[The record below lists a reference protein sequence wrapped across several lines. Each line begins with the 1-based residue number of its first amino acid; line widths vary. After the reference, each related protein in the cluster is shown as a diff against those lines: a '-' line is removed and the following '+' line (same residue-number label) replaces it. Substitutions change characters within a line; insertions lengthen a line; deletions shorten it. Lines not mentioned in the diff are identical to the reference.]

1 VNLIGIDPG
10 KTTGW
15 SCISIEDKTISPG
28 LFGETK
34 DMTLVEI
41 QPILNEV
48 DIVVYEDWLTR
59 PKHLQ
64 RGAFDWDPMYTP
76 RVIGS
81 LKTLCELL
89 GKKPMIVQQPSIKP
103 VGYGF
108 ANMKYVAGK
117 KGTHWQDALAHV
129 VYYAVKSG
137 LAIPVNS
144 AGRK

>member
-1 VNLIGIDPG
+1 MKLIGVDPG

-15 SCISIEDKTISPG
+15 ACISIEDKTISLG

-34 DMTLVEI
+34 DMTLVEL
-41 QPILNEV
+41 QPQLEEADVI
-48 DIVVYEDWLTR
+48 VYEDWLTR

-64 RGAFDWDPMYTP
+64 RDAFDWDPMYAP

-81 LKTLCELL
+81 LKTLCRIL
-89 GKKPMIVQQPSIKP
+89 GKTEVVVQQPSIKP

-108 ANMKYVAGK
+108 ANLQYKAGK
-117 KGTHWQDALAHV
+117 KGTHWQDALAHAT
-129 VYYAVKSG
+129 YYVVKSG
-137 LAIPVNS
+137 LAKPVNS